1 MPQVMNSQ
9 DIHRAVRRIAHE
21 ILERHRGAESV
32 IIVGIHTRGAHLA
45 RLLGELIADF
55 EGLSVPVGEL
65 DIADYRD
72 DRDLR
77 SKAGAGPTS
86 IPVAI
91 SERSVIVVDDVLY
104 TGRTIR
110 AALDALSDLGRAR
123 QTELAVLVDRG
134 HRELPIRADY
144 VGKNLPT
151 SHEEVVRVRIAPC
164 DEEEGV
170 WVERKVTA

>member
-1 MPQVMNSQ
+1 MPQVMSGD
-9 DIHRAVRRIAHE
+9 DIRRAVRRIAHE

-32 IIVGIHTRGAHLA
+32 VIVGIHTRGVHLA
-45 RLLGELIADF
+45 RVLGELIADF
-55 EGLSVPVGEL
+55 EDVAVPVGEL
-65 DIADYRD
+65 DIGQYRD

-77 SKAGAGPTS
+77 TVDGSGVTS
-86 IPVAI
+86 IPTDI

-104 TGRTIR
+104 TGRTVR

-151 SHEEVVRVRIAPC
+151 SHEEVVRVRLPPI
-164 DEEEGV
+164 DDEEGV
-170 WVERKVTA
+170 WVERNGAA

>member
-1 MPQVMNSQ
+1 MPQVMNGQ
-9 DIHRAVRRIAHE
+9 DIQRAVRRIAHE

-32 IIVGIHTRGAHLA
+32 VIVGIHTRGVHLA
-45 RLLGELIADF
+45 RVLGDLIAEF
-55 EGLSVPVGEL
+55 EGVDVPVGAL
-65 DIADYRD
+65 DIGEYRD

-77 SKAGAGPTS
+77 RSNGSGTTA
-86 IPVAI
+86 IPSDI

-104 TGRTIR
+104 TGRTVR
-110 AALDALSDLGRAR
+110 AALDALSDMGRAK

-151 SHEEVVRVRIAPC
+151 SHEEVVRVRIPPT
-164 DEEEGV
+164 DHEEGV
-170 WVERKVTA
+170 WVERNGAP